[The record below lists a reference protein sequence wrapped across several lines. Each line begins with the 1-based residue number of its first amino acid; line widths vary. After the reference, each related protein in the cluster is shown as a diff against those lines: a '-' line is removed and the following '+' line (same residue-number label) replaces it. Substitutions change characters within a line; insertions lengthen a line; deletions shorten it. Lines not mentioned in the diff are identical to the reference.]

1 MLFFKFKLSKARTYA
16 YKNIIELKLLLLHN
30 EPRLIS
36 SNSSLI
42 YAIKSYS
49 IIINYI
55 SKFKKKIL
63 LNSKSFIPIIAGI
76 RAQTAV

>member
-49 IIINYI
+49 IIINYL
-55 SKFKKKIL
+55 SKFKKK
-63 LNSKSFIPIIAGI
+63 SY
-76 RAQTAV
+76 